1 MSFINIHNLDKRLI
15 ISASCFVFSSI
26 MAAQGG
32 FNLRIP
38 IEGNTVFQSVHI
50 ASDSTFIVA
59 GWSLDTTSN
68 NHLDFELLKIGVS
81 GQTILSRNTDNP
93 AQVIN
98 EQQNTISHIPDYFAQ
113 FEQAYIDSEYAQ
125 RLFFFNS
132 NLDILRSVFV
142 QSPWKDSA
150 WSSAEFML
158 SESLAI
164 SKDSCTFYS
173 FGIANTNVTAND
185 LCIKKL
191 SPSGDEIWS
200 YIQSTAADP
209 DACYALLPMDDG
221 GVLAAIIQGPYEDI
235 PAQDKLIKIDQNGT
249 ELWTLNN
256 PGGYSKLINCI
267 FDDGSDIIISGRHAV
282 PNSTVYGTKG
292 IVLKLDTLG
301 NTHWVRTFG
310 EYEELIFKD
319 FTNVVKTCDENYV
332 AGGTWLSTPGI
343 DDIPKGEVDLDFD
356 EFAYLIKLDRV
367 SGDILWE
374 RKYRFLEIYEDQ
386 HILIDLKAT
395 LDGGVIFCGEAR
407 DMNQIEDGP
416 IQQGWLVKLD
426 ECGCLVPGCDS
437 LCNYVGCASNDT
449 TAFFP
454 PLAHHFIVGPNP
466 ATQFINIYFAGGD
479 LDLSQTHF
487 DLYDLQGRLVYSFVP
502 DAPDTTYM
510 LSTEQFASGTYV
522 VLLHHNGEKVQEQ
535 KILIAGR

>member
-1 MSFINIHNLDKRLI
+1 MS
-15 ISASCFVFSSI
+15 
-26 MAAQGG
+26 AQGG
-32 FNLRIP
+32 FNLRKA
-38 IEGNTVFQSVHI
+38 IEGNTVFQSI
-50 ASDSTFIVA
+50 NCLSDSTYAISS
-59 GWSLDTTSN
+59 WSRDTTNGN
-68 NHLDFELLKIGVS
+68 NLDFELMKYSKNGELVLRKNFYTPECFVNIAQEADSYVQDYFVQPEQSRLNNKYAHQLFWCNQDLDTLFTTFIQSPFIDSTWSGSASMNYQYAVLSSDTSLFYSIGVW
-81 GQTILSRNTDNP
+81 QPETTL
-93 AQVIN
+93 
-98 EQQNTISHIPDYFAQ
+98 
-113 FEQAYIDSEYAQ
+113 
-125 RLFFFNS
+125 
-132 NLDILRSVFV
+132 
-142 QSPWKDSA
+142 
-150 WSSAEFML
+150 
-158 SESLAI
+158 
-164 SKDSCTFYS
+164 
-173 FGIANTNVTAND
+173 ND
-185 LCIKKL
+185 ACIKKISHTGGEL
-191 SPSGDEIWS
+191 WNFIHSELGDDS
-200 YIQSTAADP
+200 
-209 DACYALLPMDDG
+209 CYALLPMDDG
-221 GVLAAIIQGPYEDI
+221 GVIAAVFEVSTNNEP
-235 PAQDKLIKIDQNGT
+235 PKNKLIRLDGNGNPT
-249 ELWTLNN
+249 WTLNS
-256 PGGYSKLINCI
+256 PGGFDSKFIN
-267 FDDGSDIIISGRHAV
+267 SIIGNGPDVVISGRHV
-282 PNSTVYGTKG
+282 TTDITGYSTIA
-292 IVLKLDTLG
+292 IVVSVDTLG

-449 TAFFP
+449 TVFFP
-454 PLAHHFIVGPNP
+454 PVANQFIVGPNP
-466 ATQFINIYFAGGD
+466 AAQFINIYFAGGD
-479 LDLSQTHF
+479 LDLAQTHF